1 MIDVLIIDDD
11 EVYGELTLER
21 FETTRWQAQ
30 FHKGPFGTMNVIR
43 ALSPRLVIMDVNMP
57 GLDGT
62 RITDLLRKTPGL
74 GNVRI
79 LLHSSLDQRELS
91 ALAQLHQVDA
101 VLPKSSSRETFL
113 AQVEQLLLA
122 PEKRTHPRSP

>member
-21 FETTRWQAQ
+21 FETTRWRAQ

-43 ALSPRLVIMDVNMP
+43 AVSPRLVIMDVNMP

-74 GNVRI
+74 SGVRI
-79 LLHSSLDQRELS
+79 LLHSSLDPRELT

-101 VLPKSSSRETFL
+101 ALPKSTSREAFL
-113 AQVEQLLLA
+113 AQVDRLLLA
-122 PEKRTHPRSP
+122 PDKRSQPRSP